1 MKTMVLFSS
10 VLVACGRLYAQTPDE
25 LRPSLPEPSPETVA
39 DSTLSPSI
47 EPVTDLPH
55 SPGPTIESIT
65 LFPNQGEI
73 PSGGGFNDQRFG
85 YVLHGQLS
93 AQYDSNIFI
102 SPTNETSDF
111 IFAISPGAAVGFG
124 DFKSNLI
131 GADAFRYRFERLADQ
146 NYFYVSY
153 SPTIVHFLENTDQDS
168 VNQNAKIEGEWSF
181 QKLTVGVR
189 AGFQTLN
196 ASSEDIGGR
205 VESQRLSA
213 AIISRYQLTGKT
225 ALEFN
230 AYYEGV
236 NYSGDYVDAQE
247 WRGETWLNYQ
257 IMPKTTVAFGLVYGH
272 LERSPG
278 PTDNFEEAQ
287 VRVQYQ
293 PSEKLSVGLVAGPEF
308 RQTEGAGDQ
317 TNGVF
322 SLFADWTPTD
332 SSMLTLEAYNRV
344 LASGAVGENY
354 TATGVRLQYRQR
366 LFQRLFFDLSGGYQH
381 SKYDGD
387 AEAGRE
393 DDLYFVRLGFG
404 FGLTS
409 WMTCEVTGEFRSN
422 DSTDF
427 QRSFDATRATVIF
440 NVLF

>member
-1 MKTMVLFSS
+1 MKTMMLFSG
-10 VLVACGRLYAQTPDE
+10 VLVACGRLYAQAPDE
-25 LRPSLPEPSPETVA
+25 PAPTLPEPSAEVVA
-39 DSTLSPSI
+39 DPTLTPEL
-47 EPVTDLPH
+47 EPVNDLPH

-65 LFPNQGEI
+65 LFPNQSEI
-73 PSGGGFNDQRFG
+73 PAGGGFNDQRFG
-85 YVLHGQLS
+85 WVLHGQLS

-102 SPTNETSDF
+102 APDNETSDF
-111 IFAISPGAAVGFG
+111 VFAITPGLAVGFG
-124 DFKSNLI
+124 DFRSRLI
-131 GADAFRYRFERLADQ
+131 GADTFRYRFERFADQ
-146 NYFYVSY
+146 NYFYVNY
-153 SPTIVHFLENTDQDS
+153 APTIVLFLENTDQDS
-168 VNQNAKIEGEWSF
+168 VNQNAKLEGEWSF
-181 QKLTVGVR
+181 QKLTVAAR

-196 ASSEDIGGR
+196 APSEDIGGR

-236 NYSGDYVDAQE
+236 NYSGDYVDTQE

-278 PTDNFEEAQ
+278 PADNFEEAQ
-287 VRVQYQ
+287 VRVRYQ
-293 PSEKLSVGLVAGPEF
+293 PSEKLSFGLVAGPEF
-308 RQTEGAGDQ
+308 RQTEGGSDQ

-322 SLFADWTPTD
+322 TLFADWTPTD

-366 LFQRLFFDLSGGYQH
+366 LFQRIFFDLSGGYQH
-381 SKYDGD
+381 SKYDGEI
-387 AEAGRE
+387 EAGRE
-393 DDLYFVRLGFG
+393 DDLYFVRPGFG

-409 WMTCEVTGEFRSN
+409 WMTCEVNGEFRSN

-427 QRSFDATRATVIF
+427 QRSFDATKATVIF

>member
-10 VLVACGRLYAQTPDE
+10 VLVVCGRLYAQAPDE
-25 LRPSLPEPSPETVA
+25 LPAALPEPSSEAVA
-39 DSTLSPSI
+39 NSSLTPPI
-47 EPVTDLPH
+47 EPVTDLPR

-73 PSGGGFNDQRFG
+73 PSGSGFNDQRFG

-93 AQYDSNIFI
+93 GQYDSNIFI
-102 SPTNETSDF
+102 SPENETSDY
-111 IFAISPGAAVGFG
+111 IFAITPGVAVGFG
-124 DFKSNLI
+124 DFRSKLI
-131 GADAFRYRFERLADQ
+131 GADTFRYRFERFADQ
-146 NYFYVSY
+146 NYFFVNYA
-153 SPTIVHFLENTDQDS
+153 PTIVLFLENTDQDS
-168 VNQNAKIEGEWSF
+168 VNQNAQLEGEWSF
-181 QKLTVGVR
+181 QKLTVGARVN
-189 AGFQTLN
+189 FQTLN
-196 ASSEDIGGR
+196 APSEDIGGR

-236 NYSGDYVDAQE
+236 NYSGDYVDTQE

-278 PTDNFEEAQ
+278 PADNFEEAQ
-287 VRVQYQ
+287 VRVRSP
-293 PSEKLSVGLVAGPEF
+293 PSEKLSFGLVAGPEF
-308 RQTEGAGDQ
+308 RQTEGGSDQ

-322 SLFADWTPTD
+322 TLFADWTPTD

-354 TATGVRLQYRQR
+354 TATGVLLQYRQR
-366 LFQRLFFDLSGGYQH
+366 LFQRIFFDLSGGYQH
-381 SKYDGD
+381 SKYDGEI
-387 AEAGRE
+387 EAGRE
-393 DDLYFVRLGFG
+393 DDLYFVRPGFG

-427 QRSFDATRATVIF
+427 QRSFDATKATVIF